1 MDDPIAVSDSPLGD
15 DAARPDDKMVGRAG
29 GREEEPCPDNDGRPL
44 RSIFAYPVELTVFTS
59 KSANISFRGC
69 LRDISAN
76 GACVEFEDRHGR
88 CNLNEMQDAKIKIS
102 FSILEGERVDAF
114 ARVQWVKKAAG
125 GTGAMKM
132 GIEFRYLESWD
143 AIDHL
148 IGMKNKDR
156 SMMWNLWE
164 QLLE

>member
-1 MDDPIAVSDSPLGD
+1 MEDPISVGDSPLGD
-15 DAARPDDKMVGRAG
+15 DAALPDDKMAG
-29 GREEEPCPDNDGRPL
+29 HTGMQEEEPSLDNDGRPL
-44 RSIFAYPVELTVFTS
+44 RSIFAYPIELTIFVN
-59 KSANISFRGC
+59 KSAHISFRGC
-69 LRDISAN
+69 LRDISEN

-88 CNLNEMQDAKIKIS
+88 CNLNAMQDAKVKIS
-102 FSILEGERVDAF
+102 FSILEGEKVEAF

-125 GTGAMKM
+125 GTGSMKM
-132 GIEFRYLESWD
+132 GIEFRYMDSWD
-143 AIDHL
+143 AIGQL